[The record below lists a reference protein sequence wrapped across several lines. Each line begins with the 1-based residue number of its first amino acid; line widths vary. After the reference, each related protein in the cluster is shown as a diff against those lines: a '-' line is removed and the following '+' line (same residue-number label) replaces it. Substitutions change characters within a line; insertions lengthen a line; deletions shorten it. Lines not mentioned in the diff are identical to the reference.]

1 MYEQAKKTI
10 GSHTVKNID
19 VKDERNSKVLT
30 EKLKKV
36 ISEEDAE
43 GREQFSDFYTI
54 FRAGI
59 ETSGLMMFS
68 GIFLGLVF
76 LLATGSIIY
85 FKQLTEAHADRE
97 RYIVLRKLGVTK
109 TEMKSHCEAN
119 EIYLLYSFSSWYITH
134 FICAQRI
141 SDSYSV

>member
-54 FRAGI
+54 FRSGI

-76 LLATGSIIY
+76 YLQQALL
-85 FKQLTEAHADRE
+85 
-97 RYIVLRKLGVTK
+97 
-109 TEMKSHCEAN
+109 
-119 EIYLLYSFSSWYITH
+119 
-134 FICAQRI
+134 FI
-141 SDSYSV
+141 SNN

>member
-54 FRAGI
+54 FP
-59 ETSGLMMFS
+59 
-68 GIFLGLVF
+68 
-76 LLATGSIIY
+76 
-85 FKQLTEAHADRE
+85 
-97 RYIVLRKLGVTK
+97 
-109 TEMKSHCEAN
+109 
-119 EIYLLYSFSSWYITH
+119 
-134 FICAQRI
+134 
-141 SDSYSV
+141 